1 MSVTSE
7 EEMAEETITNP
18 NDAPAGSNVRIGSRG
33 GMYYTSGNK
42 PKAPTTRKPDEVF
55 SGPGYEVLMFKEQ
68 TGWRVR
74 YIKATM
80 NPGHRKH
87 QVQFYLHFQRNILL
101 VHKVYYL

>member
-18 NDAPAGSNVRIGSRG
+18 NDAPTGSNVRIGSRG

-74 YIKATM
+74 YKGPNAEKFLDKLR
-80 NPGHRKH
+80 GVKDAAD
-87 QVQFYLHFQRNILL
+87 
-101 VHKVYYL
+101 